1 MKKWIIIIIIMSFLV
16 FTNSVYAF
24 SFDDVFSWMGSIFG
38 RITGYATTL
47 LSCPYECCPSNDPTY
62 EEKACLE
69 SKICKENKCID
80 VSTTTTP
87 TTPSVKEQVKCIFA
101 NSVSTQKCYTGDG
114 KFGCAGVG
122 TCIADVAGEQG
133 IKLEWK
139 SSCGGYAY
147 TTIDGS
153 DEYAEFNCETSMP
166 SCGNGACESGETC
179 SSCPTDCGQ
188 CTTST
193 PVPELKEQVKCIFLN
208 STAEQKCYAS
218 DWKFSC
224 FGTGSCTMVVSGQK
238 GAKLEWASS
247 CGIGFISTLIDGIN
261 EDINFKCEAPAIPPC
276 GNYACESGET
286 CSSCPTDC
294 GQCTTP
300 EVSEQVKCTFLES
313 NSYQKCYT
321 SDKKYVCSGIGSC
334 MNTVSGAVGTKLGW
348 TSSCGGGYAYTYIDG
363 KYEEAIFKCPSIAIT
378 NVASP
383 ILSPQTEI
391 VKEQVKCLFTNS
403 NSQQECRSG
412 DSRFNCAGTGT
423 CVVDV
428 SGEKGK
434 MLTWKSTC
442 GGYAYTVM
450 DGNNEYAEFNCQPV
464 QTTTQ
469 ATTQVTTQTTKISVY
484 VFTSSNNCIQCANE
498 AVFLKDLQQKYPQI
512 DIRGYT
518 VDSSENLKLFFAE
531 MAARFGVS
539 TNIFPTTFI
548 DSKAWQGFVRLG
560 IDSSTRDVGAEIEAQ
575 IKYCIQNIC
584 EDPNPPKATSAAAG
598 TAAQSPSIS
607 SVVQPSSLP
616 VKEQVQC
623 RFLNS
628 DVLINPHTAI
638 PEKCYSDYG
647 FGCAWDG
654 NVATEESG
662 KKYAYCVAEVS
673 GNMGTKL
680 TWKSSCGGYAYAVM
694 DGNNEYVEFTCVPS
708 SNVTSQQISG
718 KGFDRVYWQCYDG
731 LENFADAV
739 EGVTCNS
746 ADFWQA
752 FANRICNN
760 HCKTVEADKEKCLAG
775 NKDYCSGYTKCGVNS
790 FSLSGECY
798 VDVEKA
804 GTVFIPPEQIGEGG
818 GKKIAMK
825 PDANPGDVLLV
836 YFYMKNCHYCEGM
849 DEELDKVSKELGVNI
864 MKIDSDAEPE
874 LIKSYGIHG
883 FPSLLLLEYTPNGIR
898 EYIRSGKADS
908 SVIAEWIG
916 KVKGSAIAV
925 SEKPKEEMLIC
936 KDSCPSEGKCYPFGY
951 RKEGEYCFDEGA
963 FKQQLKGDF
972 ACENNFE
979 CESNVCVSGKCV
991 SQSLIEMIINWFKK
1005 LFGSV

>member
-38 RITGYATTL
+38 RITGYATL

-80 VSTTTTP
+80 VSTTTTTTTP
-87 TTPSVKEQVKCIFA
+87 TPPSVKEQVKCIFA

-133 IKLEWK
+133 TKLEWK

-153 DEYAEFNCETSMP
+153 DEYAEFNCETSIP

-208 STAEQKCYAS
+208 STAEQKCYTS

-378 NVASP
+378 NVTSP
-383 ILSPQTEI
+383 ILPSAPTEI

-403 NSQQECRSG
+403 NSQQECHSG
-412 DSRFNCAGTGT
+412 DSKFSCVGIGS
-423 CVVDV
+423 CVVDI
-428 SGEKGK
+428 SGQKGTQV
-434 MLTWKSTC
+434 TWGSGC

-450 DGNNEYAEFNCQPV
+450 DGNNEYAEFNCGP
-464 QTTTQ
+464 
-469 ATTQVTTQTTKISVY
+469 
-484 VFTSSNNCIQCANE
+484 TS
-498 AVFLKDLQQKYPQI
+498 
-512 DIRGYT
+512 
-518 VDSSENLKLFFAE
+518 
-531 MAARFGVS
+531 VS
-539 TNIFPTTFI
+539 T
-548 DSKAWQGFVRLG
+548 
-560 IDSSTRDVGAEIEAQ
+560 STRDKVKLHYFYWEKECSLCEAEKLFLEQLKAKYSQVEYDSYNAGSPPGGGVYSSFVVSNLKQGMPTIFLDNKIWIGYDGNIATEIENKVKSCLEIGCSLTPAVPATMSTAVAGMPT
-575 IKYCIQNIC
+575 IEPSKISAPILS
-584 EDPNPPKATSAAAG
+584 PNE
-598 TAAQSPSIS
+598 I
-607 SVVQPSSLP
+607 

-623 RFLNS
+623 VFLNS
-628 DVLINPHTAI
+628 DVLIHPHTAI
-638 PEKCYSDYG
+638 PEKCYTGDG
-647 FGCAWDG
+647 KFGCTWSG
-654 NVATEESG
+654 NVIVYDPE
-662 KKYAYCVAEVS
+662 KRFAYCVAEVS
-673 GNMGTKL
+673 GQQGIKL
-680 TWKSSCGGYAYAVM
+680 IWKSTCGGYAYTVI
-694 DGNNEYVEFTCVPS
+694 DGGNENAEFNCVPS
-708 SNVTSQQISG
+708 SNVTSKQISG
-718 KGFDRVYWQCYDG
+718 KGFDRIYWQCYDG

-760 HCKTVEADKEKCLAG
+760 HCKTIEADKEKCLAG
-775 NKDYCSGYTKCGVNS
+775 QTEYCSGYTKCGVNS

-798 VDVEKA
+798 IDVEKS
-804 GTVFIPPEQIGEGG
+804 VFIPPEQIGEGG

-825 PDANPGDVLLV
+825 PDSNPGDVLLV

-849 DEELDKVSKELGVNI
+849 DEELDKVSKELGINI